1 MQEIFALAVAQD
13 ISLPSDAVAKMMAFV
28 AKLPADGLASMQRDI
43 MESRPSELHAQTG
56 AVHRLGLELGVAT
69 PVNSF
74 IYGSLLPMELKARG

>member
-1 MQEIFALAVAQD
+1 MAAAQN
-13 ISLPSDAVAKMMAFV
+13 INLPPDAVEKMMAFV
-28 AKLPADGLASMQRDI
+28 AKLPAEGLASMQRDI
-43 MESRPSELHAQTG
+43 MEGRPSELNEQTG